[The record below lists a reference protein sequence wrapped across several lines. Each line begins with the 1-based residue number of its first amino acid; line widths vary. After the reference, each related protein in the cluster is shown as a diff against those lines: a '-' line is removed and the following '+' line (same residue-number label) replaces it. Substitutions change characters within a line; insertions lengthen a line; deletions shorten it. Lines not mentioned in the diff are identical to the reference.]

1 MQYYS
6 YSAQMDG
13 QLTVKACGNGF
24 KATVTIWAEAAV
36 EGGQP
41 TPVGCGTCALPAK

>member
-1 MQYYS
+1 MQFYGYT
-6 YSAQMDG
+6 AQMDG

-24 KATVTIWAEAAV
+24 KTTVTILAEAAV

-41 TPVGCGTCALPAK
+41 TPIGCGTCALPAK